1 MPRKMRVEYSGA
13 IYHPPPPTLG
23 RDKHD
28 DRGDRRDD
36 IFLDDVDRQDYRK
49 TIAKTRE
56 KKRRRSA
63 GVWPEAQHFHRVLET
78 PKVNLVAGMAGRRNP
93 VKWIAA
99 RVGLGTSKSANKNL
113 HQWLQAHPEPAAQPQ
128 RAKAAKKHEAS
139 K

>member
-1 MPRKMRVEYSGA
+1 VGDHFS
-13 IYHPPPPTLG
+13 PTLW
-23 RDKHD
+23 RDKYD
-28 DRGDRRDD
+28 DRGDRRED
-36 IFLDDVDRQDYRK
+36 ISLEDLDRQDYLK
-49 TIAKTRE
+49 TIAETRE
-56 KKRRRSA
+56 KNGCQVSAYGRRRN
-63 GVWPEAQHFHRVLET
+63 HFHRVLET